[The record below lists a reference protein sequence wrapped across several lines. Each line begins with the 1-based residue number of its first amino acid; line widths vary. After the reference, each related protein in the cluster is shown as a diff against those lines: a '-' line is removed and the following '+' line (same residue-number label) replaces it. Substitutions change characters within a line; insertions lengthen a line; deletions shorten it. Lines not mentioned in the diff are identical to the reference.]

1 VSAYTEQEELEKFK
15 AWWKEYGNAVVFG
28 ALLGIALLAGN
39 RFWNNYTE
47 QRLYEASELYEQ
59 MLEDVS
65 QKRQDSARE
74 TGSKLATDYSST
86 PYGGMAALLL
96 ARLEFDAGNQTDAR
110 KRLHWAMENGR
121 DSATVHTARL
131 RLAQLM
137 AAAGEAESALAL
149 LDIKDRSGFAAAY
162 EELRGDLLVA
172 INQLDEA
179 RIAYRAALAEI
190 AADSAYQQILK
201 MKLDNLVVEKNP

>member
-1 VSAYTEQEELEKFK
+1 
-15 AWWKEYGNAVVFG
+15 
-28 ALLGIALLAGN
+28 
-39 RFWNNYTE
+39 
-47 QRLYEASELYEQ
+47 
-59 MLEDVS
+59 
-65 QKRQDSARE
+65 
-74 TGSKLATDYSST
+74 
-86 PYGGMAALLL
+86 MAALLL